1 MIQFPVRKH
10 PRLPRPVYQ
19 EGHIFFLT
27 CTTYSRFPWFER
39 FEKLAFEAV
48 RLLES
53 LADERGTEIFAW
65 CLMPD
70 HCHLLI
76 QDYDIIEFVRL
87 FKGRLTPMAR
97 KMESGRSLWQK
108 SFYDHALR
116 KSESVFTV
124 AGYIWENPV
133 RAGLIDAPEKYVLSG
148 SLVWPDWRLAYTT
161 WTAGWG

>member
-1 MIQFPVRKH
+1 
-10 PRLPRPVYQ
+10 
-19 EGHIFFLT
+19 
-27 CTTYSRFPWFER
+27 
-39 FEKLAFEAV
+39 
-48 RLLES
+48 
-53 LADERGTEIFAW
+53 
-65 CLMPD
+65 MPD